1 MLEIEENQ
9 NTKLELLESQLDRS
23 KKEIEI
29 IQKISNEVNA
39 TLDLRRIAETMLR
52 LMFEIFSFEH
62 SMILLLEEDNDT
74 LKVLATHGYKDDGI
88 GAEVKVGIGV
98 IGMVAKKKKLMRMAN
113 LGMQRQYM
121 QAIKVQA
128 ENQGMKLG
136 QESVE
141 LPGLKDGESQVAIP
155 MLLENE

>member
-1 MLEIEENQ
+1 MLEVEEIQ
-9 NTKLELLESQLDRS
+9 NTKLEFLESQLDRS

-74 LKVLATHGYKDDGI
+74 LKVLATYGYEDDGI
-88 GAEVKVGIGV
+88 GAEVKAVSYTHLTLPTI
-98 IGMVAKKKKLMRMAN
+98 
-113 LGMQRQYM
+113 Y
-121 QAIKVQA
+121 
-128 ENQGMKLG
+128 
-136 QESVE
+136 SV
-141 LPGLKDGESQVAIP
+141 
-155 MLLENE
+155 

>member
-1 MLEIEENQ
+1 MLEIEEIQ
-9 NTKLELLESQLDRS
+9 NTKLEFLESQLDRS

-74 LKVLATHGYKDDGI
+74 SEIDLQIESEPLPKMLPLPK
-88 GAEVKVGIGV
+88 
-98 IGMVAKKKKLMRMAN
+98 MKKK
-113 LGMQRQYM
+113 
-121 QAIKVQA
+121 
-128 ENQGMKLG
+128 
-136 QESVE
+136 
-141 LPGLKDGESQVAIP
+141 
-155 MLLENE
+155 